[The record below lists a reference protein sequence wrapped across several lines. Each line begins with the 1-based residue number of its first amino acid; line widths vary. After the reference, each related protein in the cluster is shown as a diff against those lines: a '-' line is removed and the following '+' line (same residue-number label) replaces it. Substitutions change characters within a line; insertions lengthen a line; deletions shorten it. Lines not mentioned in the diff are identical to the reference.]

1 MNIVIAIIILNLL
14 IGVHELGHFLAA
26 KFCKVGVEE
35 FSLGMGPKIFSKK
48 IKETTYSIRWVLLGG
63 FVKLDEEGYI
73 NAKWFQQVLII
84 ISGVLF
90 NFIFAVIGVWIYI
103 ALSKTI
109 NVGFFT
115 SIALGV
121 QISVNMVVE
130 IFRAVIDLFKT
141 ADTNAFAG
149 PVGVVNAVSTYV
161 EMGVIRT
168 VEIFSVLNINLFVMN
183 LLPIPMLDGGQIVLA
198 TIKKMFKKKEMPTFE
213 TIWNIVGLIVVG
225 AIFVFALRNDALSFF
240 K

>member
-26 KFCKVGVEE
+26 KFCKVNVEE

-48 IKETTYSIRWVLLGG
+48 INETTYSIRWILLGG
-63 FVKLDEEGYI
+63 FVKMDEEGYI
-73 NAKWFQQVLII
+73 NAKWIHQVLII

-103 ALSKTI
+103 CLSETI

-115 SIALGV
+115 GIILGV
-121 QISVNMVVE
+121 KISINMVVE
-130 IFRAVIDLFKT
+130 IFRTLIDLFKS
-141 ADTNAFAG
+141 ADTNAFSG
-149 PVGVVNAVSTYV
+149 PVGVVDAVSTYV
-161 EMGVIRT
+161 EMGVIKA

-198 TIKKMFKKKEMPTFE
+198 TIKKIFRKKEMPTFE
-213 TIWNIVGLIVVG
+213 IIWNIVGLIIVG
-225 AIFVFALRNDALSFF
+225 AIFVFALRNDVLSFF